1 MNNIMTR
8 KYSKKNTRKSGGC
21 GCQSQNKILGGGALS
36 PASFTNTNFDTNNTH
51 IIPYNTS
58 VGLKNIDPSDASN
71 VVSTRMQPNMTGGK
85 NKRKSLKSRKV
96 SKSRKIKKTCKSLK
110 KRSMK
115 GGNYI
120 PMMNGNAQSTFLQTS
135 GMLTSSNI
143 LTGTHNDILN
153 SQPQF
158 LRNTP
163 YI

>member
-1 MNNIMTR
+1 MTR
-8 KYSKKNTRKSGGC
+8 KYSKKNTHKSGGC
-21 GCQSQNKILGGGALS
+21 GCQSQNKILGGALGLT
-36 PASFTNTNFDTNNTH
+36 PSFTNFDTNNKY

-71 VVSTRMQPNMTGGK
+71 VVSTRMQPNITGGK

-96 SKSRKIKKTCKSLK
+96 SKSRKIKKTRKSLK

-115 GGNYI
+115 GGNYVD
-120 PMMNGNAQSTFLQTS
+120 MMNGNAQTTFLQTS
-135 GMLTSSNI
+135 GGLTSSNI